1 MACVVRTAAYSAYE
15 LLPSQTTTSPARR
28 EVSGPAATT
37 VPEASRPRMWGR
49 AGGRR
54 GRCGSSCVT
63 FVRLGGG
70 VLEMEC
76 GCGGSGERTCR

>member
-49 AGGRR
+49 AGGA
-54 GRCGSSCVT
+54 
-63 FVRLGGG
+63 
-70 VLEMEC
+70 
-76 GCGGSGERTCR
+76 